1 VKKPSTRF
9 LIEIEGYAFG
19 LTFIGGL
26 IGSTWLIQAQT
37 FDQGFKNILN
47 MFDLLILTM
56 FAWMYRNYVIGL
68 AKNDLCHVAQVFEN
82 EKNAWVIE
90 AMVERI
96 IPISPKDQLYADA
109 MKPFDLQN
117 RYFYL
122 AKYSHVTTIGNNRLQ
137 DDSVLDFEVA
147 GLFTDT
153 PIDELYGHGIPYE
166 TFQRGFATPVTGAF
180 LVFDLLRTHPVDEI
194 KGMMKKQ
201 TIPVFNVRKGH
212 IHSRY
217 DKRFQ
222 DLPQADVK
230 MLNTEKVIMVAAT
243 VNMQRQLIEAKAEAR
258 DEGVKIGRR
267 EGEALVEDYMEGNK
281 VPMGMPSLR
290 SHPKLLGT
298 IIGLGILMFAAS
310 LFLGWVRF

>member
-1 VKKPSTRF
+1 MKKPSTRF

-194 KGMMKKQ
+194 KGVMKKQ

-222 DLPQADVK
+222 DLPQADVR
-230 MLNTEKVIMVAAT
+230 MLESKEIITIATT
-243 VNMQRQLIEAKAEAR
+243 VNLQKNLIEAKAE
-258 DEGVKIGRR
+258 GFR
-267 EGEALVEDYMEGNK
+267 EGMEIGKQQGSAAIKRYKQVGEQSVHIPNVKAHFKAYTIVFLGVLVLVAGY
-281 VPMGMPSLR
+281 
-290 SHPKLLGT
+290 LLGW
-298 IIGLGILMFAAS
+298 IKL
-310 LFLGWVRF
+310 

>member
-1 VKKPSTRF
+1 MKKPSTLF
-9 LIEIEGYAFG
+9 LHEIEGYLFG
-19 LTFIGGL
+19 LTFFAGL
-26 IGSTWLIQAQT
+26 IGIVYVTGTLGLSQT
-37 FDQGFKNILN
+37 ATNVINLFGIA
-47 MFDLLILTM
+47 LLVM
-56 FAWMYRNYVIGL
+56 FAWQYRTYVIGQPKKTH
-68 AKNDLCHVAQVFEN
+68 AHIVQIFEN
-82 EKNAWVIE
+82 EKSAWEIHGV
-90 AMVERI
+90 VERI
-96 IPISPKDQLYADA
+96 IPVSPKDPVYAEA

-117 RYFYL
+117 RYLYL
-122 AKYSHVTTIGNNRLQ
+122 VKYAHVTVIGNNP
-137 DDSVLDFEVA
+137 FEFKTA
-147 GLFTDT
+147 ALFTDT
-153 PIDELYGHGIPYE
+153 PIDELYGQGIPHEILYK
-166 TFQRGFATPVTGAF
+166 GFAAPVAAAF
-180 LVFDLLRTHPVDEI
+180 LVFDLLRIHQVDAV
-194 KGMMKKQ
+194 KGMMDRE

-258 DEGVKIGRR
+258 DEGVKISRR
-267 EGEALVEDYMEGNK
+267 EGGALGEAYMEGNK